1 MTQDVLSHSYT
12 RKLMTFHLALLLAL
26 AMQAR
31 ADR

>member
-1 MTQDVLSHSYT
+1 VLSHSYT

-31 ADR
+31 ADRAA